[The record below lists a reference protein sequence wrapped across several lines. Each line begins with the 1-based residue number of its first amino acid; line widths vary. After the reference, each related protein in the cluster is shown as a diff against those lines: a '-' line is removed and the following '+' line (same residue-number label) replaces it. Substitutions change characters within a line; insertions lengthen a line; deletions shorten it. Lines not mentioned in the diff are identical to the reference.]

1 MAERV
6 AAAAYPGDAAL
17 ARLLAEAGSRYDVDA
32 VRAIAA
38 GSVGAAAGH
47 DPTQWCRLVA
57 ADPSP
62 ELVRA
67 LQALKA
73 QAAGD
78 AAALVQP
85 PVADRVVAVRAGLAE
100 LGVDGMIVPRADE
113 YQNEYVPAANQ
124 RLAWLTGFTGSA
136 GMAIL
141 LMDQAAIF
149 VDGRYTLQVRAET
162 DPDLYTAH
170 HLIEDP
176 PEDWVARTLTHGQ
189 HLGYDPWL
197 LTPAQVERFAAAAAK
212 AGATLVPLATN
223 PLDQAWAPTRPAAP
237 LGPVVQHPIE
247 YAGESAADKRGRIAK
262 LLAAER
268 YEASVITAAD
278 SLAWLL
284 NIRGADI
291 EHSPLPLGYA
301 ILNQEGEVDLFID
314 RRKLEPG
321 IETHLGNAVAVWDP
335 EEFGP
340 ALDRLAGKR
349 VQLDPATAAA
359 WIGQRLTAA
368 KAEIVRAANPIAVPK
383 AVKNETEL
391 AGARAAHRRDGVA
404 MVRFL
409 HWLDRNAMSGAL
421 NEIAVSDRLD
431 AFRAEADLFRDVSF
445 PAISGAGPNGAIIH
459 YHATAET
466 MRLIEPGSLYLIDSG
481 GQYLDGTTD
490 ITRTIAIDTPTDE
503 MRDRYTRVL
512 KGHIALAT
520 AVFPAGTTGSQLD
533 ILARLPLWQAG
544 VTYDHGTG
552 HGVGSYLCVHEGPAR
567 IATVPSSQ
575 PLLAGMI
582 LSNEPGYYKP
592 GGFGVRIENLV
603 VVVPREIVG
612 AERPMLG
619 FEDLTLCPIDMRPI
633 ELTLMTEA
641 EIAWLDHYHARVR
654 ATLLPLIEEAGVR
667 DWLLQ
672 ATRRLAELHPG

>member
-1 MAERV
+1 
-6 AAAAYPGDAAL
+6 
-17 ARLLAEAGSRYDVDA
+17 
-32 VRAIAA
+32 
-38 GSVGAAAGH
+38 
-47 DPTQWCRLVA
+47 
-57 ADPSP
+57 
-62 ELVRA
+62 
-67 LQALKA
+67 
-73 QAAGD
+73 
-78 AAALVQP
+78 
-85 PVADRVVAVRAGLAE
+85 
-100 LGVDGMIVPRADE
+100 
-113 YQNEYVPAANQ
+113 
-124 RLAWLTGFTGSA
+124 
-136 GMAIL
+136 
-141 LMDQAAIF
+141 
-149 VDGRYTLQVRAET
+149 
-162 DPDLYTAH
+162 
-170 HLIEDP
+170 
-176 PEDWVARTLTHGQ
+176 
-189 HLGYDPWL
+189 
-197 LTPAQVERFAAAAAK
+197 
-212 AGATLVPLATN
+212 
-223 PLDQAWAPTRPAAP
+223 
-237 LGPVVQHPIE
+237 
-247 YAGESAADKRGRIAK
+247 
-262 LLAAER
+262 
-268 YEASVITAAD
+268 
-278 SLAWLL
+278 
-284 NIRGADI
+284 
-291 EHSPLPLGYA
+291 
-301 ILNQEGEVDLFID
+301 
-314 RRKLEPG
+314 
-321 IETHLGNAVAVWDP
+321 
-335 EEFGP
+335 
-340 ALDRLAGKR
+340 
-349 VQLDPATAAA
+349 
-359 WIGQRLTAA
+359 
-368 KAEIVRAANPIAVPK
+368 
-383 AVKNETEL
+383 
-391 AGARAAHRRDGVA
+391 